1 MSLSRR
7 TIANIENVFH
17 SLMGHC
23 EEYIDDKKGRPFSE
37 PAFHL
42 DEQHMETDPGRC
54 GDAHSHSGTESG
66 IK

>member
-1 MSLSRR
+1 
-7 TIANIENVFH
+7 
-17 SLMGHC
+17 MGYC